1 MAPPPTEEN
10 IMGFIIKNGIPY
22 GGSGGFETSVPAK
35 TDLYNLTESFKRGM
49 IVYVIDEDKYYR
61 LINDLPGSE
70 ASWVEAHVGAME
82 EITEAE
88 IDAMFE

>member
-1 MAPPPTEEN
+1 
-10 IMGFIIKNGIPY
+10 MGVIIKNGIPY
-22 GGSGGFETSVPAK
+22 SGNGELETSVLSK
-35 TDLYNLTESFKRGM
+35 TDLYNLADSKRGM
-49 IVYVIDEDKYYR
+49 IVYVINEDKYYR

-70 ASWVEAHVGAME
+70 ASWVEAHIEAME